1 LPTSPDGLGQ
11 KRTAHHSVL
20 FLHPAIFFLLLLS
33 TAISAA
39 GAERTALVIGNA
51 RYEAKVGALRNTVN
65 DAKAMG
71 AVLKGLG
78 FEVLERE
85 NLNRKEMLEALE
97 QFRQTLPGAEIAL
110 FYYAG
115 HGLSIDG
122 ANYLVPLRSGFE
134 PSGDGITSRL
144 RAETRLFN
152 AAQAVADMSDG
163 GAQCNLVILDA
174 CRTSRLVRTTR
185 SLPAGGLAEMTPPAG
200 SLIAFATDAGAT
212 ADDGAG
218 DHGLYTEQLMRHLQS
233 PGLTIE
239 QVFKRTREAVMRMS
253 DGKQVPAEYS
263 RLIGADI
270 YLAGR
275 QPLVLPA
282 EPVEPPPASEPAL
295 EKVEALIESGD
306 TAEALEELAHYARTH
321 GNGEYAVDPLET
333 ILDHAKESLKTP
345 SITRST
351 AAALAHQCEIILEI
365 LPISLP
371 GDHPRAAYLTSK
383 AANRRGDALMILE
396 RHHEALAAY
405 NLALTIAPEDAYIR
419 FNRGRAHEALGQF
432 TEAKAD
438 FQAASA
444 PGVQQTGAR
453 RLARE
458 ALDALDDRGR

>member
-1 LPTSPDGLGQ
+1 
-11 KRTAHHSVL
+11 
-20 FLHPAIFFLLLLS
+20 
-33 TAISAA
+33 
-39 GAERTALVIGNA
+39 VIGNA
-51 RYEAKVGALRNTVN
+51 RYEPEVGALRNSVN
-65 DAKAMG
+65 DAKAM
-71 AVLKGLG
+71 ATVLKQLG
-78 FEVLERE
+78 FQVLQRQ

-97 QFRQTLPGAEIAL
+97 QFRETLPDAEIAL

-134 PSGDGITSRL
+134 PSSDGITSRL

-152 AAQAVADMSDG
+152 AAQAVADMSAG
-163 GAQCNLVILDA
+163 GARCNLVILDA
-174 CRTSRLVRTTR
+174 CRTSRLVQTTR
-185 SLPAGGLAEMTPPAG
+185 SLPTGGLAEMTPPAG

-263 RLIGADI
+263 RLIGADV

-282 EPVEPPPASEPAL
+282 EPVALTPASEPAL
-295 EKVEALIESGD
+295 ENVETLIESGN
-306 TAEALEELAHYARTH
+306 TAEALKELLHYARTH
-321 GNGEYAVDPLET
+321 GNGDYAVAPLET
-333 ILDHAKESLKTP
+333 ILDSTKERLKAP

-351 AAALAHQCEIILEI
+351 AAALAHQCEVILEI
-365 LPISLP
+365 LPITLP

-396 RHHEALAAY
+396 RYHEALAAY

-419 FNRGRAHEALGQF
+419 YNRGRAHQALGQI
-432 TEAKAD
+432 TEAEAD

-444 PGVQQTGAR
+444 PGVKQAGAR
-453 RLARE
+453 QLAME
-458 ALDALDDRGR
+458 ALKALTEADRGR